1 VTSTPRGW
9 QRMSRSNAGTMAR
22 STDDYRIFCMGNQ
35 MRAYLPG
42 GRTIAPA
49 PEPIWQLYSP

>member
-1 VTSTPRGW
+1 VTSTHVAGSACPGVTP
-9 QRMSRSNAGTMAR
+9 GTMAR